1 MGNTEINR
9 GCLTDEIQNLA
20 KEYLGREI
28 TTTELRL
35 YPYIDYC
42 IKNGGY
48 MDRSKMNGEEIDILH
63 NYNEK
68 IQLRRDRCGYVSVTK
83 EFYDY
88 MQKVLWISYVEDK
101 LGV

>member
-1 MGNTEINR
+1 MSR
-9 GCLTDEIQNLA
+9 GILTDEIQTIA

-48 MDRSKMNGEEIDILH
+48 MDRRKMNNEELDILD

-68 IQLRRDRCGYVSVTK
+68 TQIRRDFAGYVSVSK

-88 MQKVLWISYVEDK
+88 IQKVLWLSYVEEDSK
-101 LGV
+101 IEVI